1 MYSIAVE
8 ATFSAVHRVKLCDR
22 AVEPLHGHDW
32 GVRVWFSQPEL
43 GDSGMVVDFSAAR
56 TTLEGILADLQAK
69 NLNEIDALA
78 RHNPTAE
85 VLAKYLFERI
95 RAAGMNSVYRVE
107 VTEAPGCLAAY
118 EAPSSAD
125 SAG

>member
-1 MYSIAVE
+1 
-8 ATFSAVHRVKLCDR
+8 
-22 AVEPLHGHDW
+22 
-32 GVRVWFSQPEL
+32 
-43 GDSGMVVDFSAAR
+43 MVADFSAAR
-56 TTLEGILADLQAK
+56 ATLEGILADLQAK

-78 RHNPTAE
+78 RQNPTAE

-118 EAPSSAD
+118 ETPSSAD
-125 SAG
+125 SAD